1 MKLPTF
7 PIGFQFPRE
16 PRVSVSMKSQRAA
29 RPGRRMAIWMFAAV
43 LAIFGAS
50 LPARAASSD
59 PARVAQT
66 IAHML
71 DYIGVDYPEFVRDGK
86 VLDAAEYQEQAE
98 FSVQVIEQLR
108 KLPDNPAKTGLLRQ
122 AETLNARIAAR
133 APGDEVSRLAGELRQ
148 GVIDAWRIAIAPRR
162 TPDLRG
168 AAQLYASQCAA
179 CHGAEGK
186 GDGPLAQGM
195 EPAPADFHDV
205 ARMRQRSVYGLF
217 NTISLGVT
225 GTPMGGFAA
234 LSEDDRWALAFYVAS
249 LATPPEVAQ
258 KGAAI
263 FAAEHVAL
271 PFANLRVLATVT
283 ENEVRSRHGED
294 GAMAFAWLKQ
304 NPAKAAST
312 AEPPLA
318 FAGRHLDE
326 SLAAYR
332 AGDVALAQRLAVT
345 GYLEGFE
352 LAEAS
357 LDASDRALRQEI
369 ETQMTAYRYLLRAG
383 TAVADVEKQ
392 AALLHTLLARAADQL
407 DTGGLSPLAALLGAF
422 FILVREGL
430 EALLVV
436 AAIVAFLVK
445 AERREALPYIHVGWI
460 GAIGLGVL
468 TWFVAS
474 YVIAIS
480 GAGREVTEGI
490 TALAASVILLYVG
503 FWLHDKSHAERW
515 KAFVGRHLG
524 NALTRG
530 TLWALTGV
538 SFLAVY
544 REAFETVLFYQALWQ
559 QAEGTRSSVL
569 AGAGLGAATLAVLGW
584 MIFRFGLRLPIGPFF
599 AASSALLA
607 LLAVM
612 FAGHGIAA
620 LQEAG
625 WLPLDPVNFV
635 EIPLLGIYANAQAL
649 WLQGSLLAAIIV
661 GFAWGHAR
669 RRPTVLAGGD
679 AIH

>member
-1 MKLPTF
+1 MHTARRIMNSKPA
-7 PIGFQFPRE
+7 PR
-16 PRVSVSMKSQRAA
+16 PAVRAA
-29 RPGRRMAIWMFAAV
+29 IWLFAAV
-43 LAIFGAS
+43 LAVFAAS

-59 PARVAQT
+59 PAHTAQT

-71 DYIGVDYPEFVRDGK
+71 DYVAVDYPEFVRDGK
-86 VLDAAEYQEQAE
+86 VLDAAEYQEQSE

-108 KLPDNPAKTGLLRQ
+108 KLPDNPAKAGLLRQ

-133 APGDEVSRLAGELRQ
+133 APGDAVSRLAGELRQ
-148 GVIDAWRIAIAPRR
+148 GVIDAWKIAIAPRR
-162 TPDLRG
+162 APDLRG
-168 AAQLYASQCAA
+168 AARLYAAQCAS

-186 GDGPLAQGM
+186 GDGMLARGL

-205 ARMRQRSVYGLF
+205 TRMRQRSVYGLF
-217 NTISLGVT
+217 NTISLGVA
-225 GTPMGGFAA
+225 GTSMGGFAA
-234 LSEDDRWALAFYVAS
+234 LSEEDRWALAFYVAS

-258 KGAAI
+258 KGAAV
-263 FAAEHVAL
+263 FAADGKDL
-271 PFANLRVLATVT
+271 PFANLRALATVT
-283 ENEVRSRHGED
+283 ENEVLARHGED
-294 GAMAFAWLKQ
+294 GATAFAWLKQ
-304 NPAKAAST
+304 NPAEATNA

-332 AGDVALAQRLAVT
+332 AGDVTRAQRLAVT

-369 ETQMTAYRYLLRAG
+369 ETQMTAYRNLLRAG
-383 TAVADVEKQ
+383 ASVADAEKQ
-392 AALLHTLLARAADQL
+392 AALLHTLLARAADHL
-407 DTGGLSPLAALLGAF
+407 ESGGLSPLAALLGAF

-445 AERREALPYIHVGWI
+445 TERREALPYIHVGWI
-460 GAIGLGVL
+460 GALGLGAL

-490 TALAASVILLYVG
+490 TALAASAILLYVG

-559 QAEGTRSSVL
+559 QAENARSSVL
-569 AGAGLGAATLAVLGW
+569 AGAGLGAGTLAVLGW
-584 MIFRFGLRLPIGPFF
+584 LIFRFGLRLPIGRFF
-599 AASSALLA
+599 AASSTLLA
-607 LLAVM
+607 LLAVI
-612 FAGHGIAA
+612 FAGHGVAA

-625 WLPLDPVNFV
+625 WLPLDPVNFIEV
-635 EIPLLGIYANAQAL
+635 PVLGIYANAQAL
-649 WLQGSLLAAIIV
+649 WLQGGLLAAIIV

-669 RRPTVLAGGD
+669 RRPAALASGD
-679 AIH
+679 AIR